1 MNVTSNL
8 SVGDHVIENMTSSSA
23 AAAVVVT
30 SSSLLPVFDLCDFSR
45 SDDAGVLLS
54 LRVFFFASVACVVV
68 GLTGNAISVVVFSS
82 KEMQTTSSNVYLLT
96 LAASDSVY
104 LVSVFA
110 SRTLAT
116 MRCWYFPSVPADV
129 VNRSTAACVLL
140 QYLCDLFSDY
150 SACLILFFTVERAV
164 AVFLPIKFKELFT
177 VCRARTACLALL
189 VMIGACIAPY
199 HAVCIGIIDDYH
211 VCSVRVEHEDVFSIL
226 YVVEM
231 AMFRVVPVI
240 VIAVLNIF
248 IIVRVTRLTQAKWK
262 RRKLSLAKAAAAS
275 SSVAVDQDGGH
286 PHRGGSIAGT
296 ALHHHHHLTIKK
308 KRSMRKHEQNV
319 QLTIILILVSTSY
332 VLLYIP
338 ALIHFVLY
346 KLILSGF
353 IDVDRTDFQI
363 FGNYSRSLYV
373 SGFAINFFLYTVSG
387 RVFRDQLKALLCHRR
402 PLNRQG
408 TRTTPW
414 TQTTTLPEA
423 SSAL

>member
-1 MNVTSNL
+1 MNITSNNL
-8 SVGDHVIENMTSSSA
+8 SVVDHMIENMTSSSSS
-23 AAAVVVT
+23 AVMT
-30 SSSLLPVFDLCDFSR
+30 SSSVFVDSSCYMSH
-45 SDDAGVLLS
+45 SEDARVLLS
-54 LRVFFFASVACVVV
+54 LRVFFFASVACVFV
-68 GLTGNAISVVVFSS
+68 GLTGNSISVIVFSS
-82 KEMQTTSSNVYLLT
+82 KEMQATSSNVYLLT

-110 SRTLAT
+110 SRTLTT
-116 MRCWYFPSVPADV
+116 MRCWYFPSVPADI
-129 VNRSTAACVLL
+129 VNRSTAACVLF

-150 SACLILFFTVERAV
+150 SACLILFFTVERGV

-177 VCRARTACLALL
+177 VCRARMSCLVLL
-189 VMIGACIAPY
+189 VTIAACIAPY
-199 HAVCIGIIDDYH
+199 HAVCMGVIVQYH
-211 VCSVRVEHEDVFSIL
+211 VCTVRAEHEDVFSIL

-231 AMFRVVPVI
+231 AIFRVVPVF
-240 VIAVLNIF
+240 VIAILNIF

-275 SSVAVDQDGGH
+275 EAVGQEGNQ
-286 PHRGGSIAGT
+286 RGGSIAGIS
-296 ALHHHHHLTIKK
+296 LHHLTTKK
-308 KRSMRKHEQNV
+308 KRSMKTHEKNI
-319 QLTIILILVSTSY
+319 QLTVVLILVSTSY

-338 ALIHFVLY
+338 ALVHFVLQ

-353 IDVDRTDFQI
+353 IEVDQTNVHI
-363 FGNYSRSLYV
+363 FGNYSKSLYV

-387 RVFRDQLKALLCHRR
+387 RVFRDQLKALLCPRV
-402 PLNRQG
+402 PLNRRG